1 MPLVKTSVLVQVAR
15 VTTFAGSPD
24 TPESPGVASSGA
36 PPTSGGATGNLAPP
50 DEAKRRPRTSQPGVL
65 TTYTVRAHTLG
76 HGRAEAAAAREAIT
90 FDSSWGA
97 PPSGLPGPA
106 ELLAAAFAA
115 CLLENLE
122 RAGHLLHF
130 RYESA
135 EVDVAARRQASP
147 PKFVE
152 VSYELRIATDED
164 QHRVD
169 LVHLNLRKF
178 GTVFNT
184 LAAACEVHGR
194 VRVTSPSLE
203 QPTR

>member
-1 MPLVKTSVLVQVAR
+1 M
-15 VTTFAGSPD
+15 TTFTGSPD
-24 TPESPGVASSGA
+24 RPGSPDVVSSGA
-36 PPTSGGATGNLAPP
+36 PPAGGEATGNLATP
-50 DEAKRRPRTSQPGVL
+50 DEGKGQRQTAQPGAP
-65 TTYTVRAHTLG
+65 TTYTVRAHTVG
-76 HGRAEAAAAREAIT
+76 HGRAEAAAAQETIA
-90 FDSSWGA
+90 FDSSWAA

-115 CLLENLE
+115 CLLKNLE
-122 RAGHLLHF
+122 RAGYLLHF

-135 EVDVAARRQASP
+135 EVDVAARRQDSP

-152 VSYELRIATDED
+152 ISYELRIATDED

-184 LAAACEVHGR
+184 LAAACEVHGG
-194 VRVTSPSLE
+194 VRVTPVSLE